1 VSTARRLKR
10 LIDVTVSG
18 VGLTLA
24 APTMAV
30 IAAWIRRDMGS
41 PVLFRQTR
49 PGLHGRP
56 FEVIKF
62 RTMRAETG
70 PDGAP
75 LPEHERLTSLG
86 HALRLTSLDELP
98 QLWSILKGDMSLVGP
113 RPLLMEYLEHYTPEQ
128 VRRHDVPPGLTGWA
142 QVHGRALLDFEERF
156 RLDVWYVD
164 HWSLWL
170 DLRIAILTVR
180 KVLRGEGTPPP
191 DHVFVMFGA
200 DGEPDAGTP

>member
-1 VSTARRLKR
+1 
-10 LIDVTVSG
+10 
-18 VGLTLA
+18 
-24 APTMAV
+24 MAV
-30 IAAWIRRDMGS
+30 IAVWIRRDMGS
-41 PVLFRQTR
+41 PVLFRQVR

-62 RTMRAETG
+62 RTMRSEIG
-70 PDGAP
+70 PDGDP

-128 VRRHDVPPGLTGWA
+128 MRRHEVPPGLTGWA

-170 DLRIAILTVR
+170 DLRIALLTVR

-191 DHVFVMFGA
+191 DHVYITFGA
-200 DGEPDAGTP
+200 DAAPEPSVASR